1 MTYRAAAIKPE
12 QIRSG
17 RDARSLIQVKRPMA
31 PFVIA
36 VVLMAIMG
44 VLLIIA
50 DNSRS
55 FLTLGQHQLNLL
67 MMLIGRPT
75 PYGAM
80 EWFSLLVWAG
90 LVAALVLLVLV
101 VRNLARAGSKTKAA
115 SEAADLI
122 NRWLQG
128 RATAAELLVSDADQR
143 HYTTQVVALAYSL
156 DGGKARVDAVCL
168 DAGGFP
174 MLIIGMINDQPLLEI
189 SQVRSPNAI
198 QHALKTHFPKQCA
211 DLSRALHLRTQ
222 VA

>member
-12 QIRSG
+12 QIRFG
-17 RDARSLIQVKRPMA
+17 RDARNLIQVKRPMA
-31 PFVIA
+31 PFAMA

-55 FLTLGQHQLNLL
+55 FLTLGQHQLNFL

-80 EWFSLLVWAG
+80 EWFSLLVWVG
-90 LVAALVLLVLV
+90 LVAALVLV
-101 VRNLARAGSKTKAA
+101 VRNLARASSKTKAA
-115 SEAADLI
+115 SETADLI

-156 DGGKARVDAVCL
+156 DGGKARVDAVCI

-198 QHALKTHFPKQCA
+198 QHTLKTHFPKQCA